1 MESIIESLEWKL
13 RWASPAPYNP
23 LISFEFLFEN
33 GKFNEI
39 NELLAWLGPKGTLR
53 EEKTKRNWKLSWVFD
68 RDVFP
73 AAAKWENWRGLTVLW
88 VGYGR
93 RQRQGNQPKEQTSPR
108 HFVFSFHSSPFIEE
122 TEINWEMNWKRG
134 LRQTKQ
140 RKKEMSRAN
149 WLISLWVMA
158 AGPLAARQHIPSI
171 HPFIDSIV
179 PLACSAEKRRAHASL
194 PPQKRGNPT
203 LSLLLDGKREAKR
216 MLNSKDNWFD

>member
-1 MESIIESLEWKL
+1 MKLMSCWLGWAPSVLRMNNWWIYESIM
-13 RWASPAPYNP
+13 
-23 LISFEFLFEN
+23 
-33 GKFNEI
+33 NEQ
-39 NELLAWLGPKGTLR
+39 W
-53 EEKTKRNWKLSWVFD
+53 S
-68 RDVFP
+68 
-73 AAAKWENWRGLTVLW
+73 AAEQWENWRGLTVLW

-179 PLACSAEKRRAHASL
+179 PLACSAKGRDEPTPITNQQREGTQPSL
-194 PPQKRGNPT
+194 FVWCCVG
-203 LSLLLDGKREAKR
+203 
-216 MLNSKDNWFD
+216 